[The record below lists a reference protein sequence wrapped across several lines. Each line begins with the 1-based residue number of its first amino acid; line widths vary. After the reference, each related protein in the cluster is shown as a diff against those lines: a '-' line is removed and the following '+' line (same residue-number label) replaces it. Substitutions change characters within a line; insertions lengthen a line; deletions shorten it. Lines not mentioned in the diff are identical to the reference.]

1 MGKAFSI
8 DNSHIKHDKYFNNSH
23 NIKQQSDTPSPSL
36 GESSSY
42 RTTPASSPLTT
53 TDNNSTNNIVDIDN
67 DNKRYSLLQEKQRL
81 PEFHISQPNTSTDDS
96 PALRSL
102 SEGSIKLCT
111 DSASPHVQDQS
122 TIRISQSTSALPFFG
137 SAKRKDR
144 RRKLSLTFN
153 GISSVSN
160 NIAASILP
168 QQQEQQGQQRH
179 QFHKKMSGISSLK
192 SAFSSIYSNS
202 DEGDSET
209 VSSTTKKD
217 KSKNKKKRN
226 KKLLDI
232 HHTTTD
238 NTLSASSSP
247 ELIPPSCV
255 ENHPRNSPDLS
266 LNSVSTDR
274 SSVARNS
281 TDDFPIGNKLDL
293 VDDKHSIHS
302 DISALCQA
310 LKSIDQVRGI
320 PDSDT
325 FIGNRRHSSSAP
337 DLYHLKDVDEETE
350 RDLEYQQCC
359 GKLGFEIGLN
369 YDGEMDYQQRKHFL
383 LKRIWGSIYQAK
395 IRDPKLIVNWMSSTG
410 NWEREMAKE
419 FPNAK
424 IIGLDYKPITLSTNQ
439 GNITFHQL
447 EVKSYCQSGI
457 HGLEKFD
464 ENTVDFLVL
473 HEVWII
479 GSHMDQWARVLNQA
493 FRILRPNGWLEIY
506 NNECPIVSGGPAMD
520 QVEHWM
526 SFTKEKFGINPKQL
540 SNMTDMLKDIGFK
553 NISSKAVEL
562 PVGEWGL
569 APVLKETGYWI
580 KDLRRRRLM
589 IRAPGIKHVNHL
601 SDSQFK
607 EMLKKALDD
616 CEYYRAHTTTE
627 CVIAQKPTLSLSAS
641 AQS

>member
-8 DNSHIKHDKYFNNSH
+8 DNSHIKHDKYFNDKH
-23 NIKQQSDTPSPSL
+23 NTKQQSDTPSPSL

-42 RTTPASSPLTT
+42 RTTPTSSPLTT
-53 TDNNSTNNIVDIDN
+53 IDNNSNSNMVDID
-67 DNKRYSLLQEKQRL
+67 DNNKLHSLLQEQQRL
-81 PEFHISQPNTSTDDS
+81 PEFHITQHNTSMDDS

-111 DSASPHVQDQS
+111 DSSTPHVHDQS

-137 SAKRKDR
+137 SAKRKNC
-144 RRKLSLTFN
+144 RRKPSLTFN
-153 GISSVSN
+153 GISGISN
-160 NIAASILP
+160 NIASSVLP

-192 SAFSSIYSNS
+192 SALSSIYSNS
-202 DEGDSET
+202 DDADSET
-209 VSSTTKKD
+209 NSSITKKD
-217 KSKNKKKRN
+217 KSKNKKKKN

-232 HHTTTD
+232 HHTSSD
-238 NTLSASSSP
+238 NTSPSSSP
-247 ELIPPSCV
+247 ELIASSCV
-255 ENHPRNSPDLS
+255 ENHPQNSANLS
-266 LNSVSTDR
+266 LGSVSTDR
-274 SSVARNS
+274 TSVTRNS
-281 TDDFPIGNKLDL
+281 MDDFPIGNRLDL
-293 VDDKHSIHS
+293 LDDQHSIHS

-310 LKSIDQVRGI
+310 LKSIDQVHGI

-325 FIGNRRHSSSAP
+325 VLGNRRHSASAP
-337 DLYHLKDVDEETE
+337 DLYHQKEVDKETE
-350 RDLEYQQCC
+350 RDLEYKQCC

-369 YDGEMDYQQRKHFL
+369 FDSELDYQQRKHFL

-439 GNITFHQL
+439 GNVIFYQL
-447 EVKSYCQSGI
+447 EVNSRCQSGT

-464 ENTVDFLVL
+464 ENTIDFLVL

-479 GSHMDQWARVLNQA
+479 GTRRDQWARVLSQA
-493 FRILRPNGWLEIY
+493 FRILRPDGWLEIY

-526 SFTKEKFGINPKQL
+526 SFTKEKFGINPEQL

-589 IRAPGIKHVNHL
+589 IRAPGIKHANHL

-607 EMLKKALDD
+607 EMLKEALDD

-627 CVIAQKPTLSLSAS
+627 CVIAQKPTFSLSAS